1 MRIAEARSRTFYSHA
16 VVLGVVNCEVVE
28 KGPAG
33 VGLEQMRVGEDI
45 RVVVTGIWGGV
56 RKEKRLHFHACVFW
70 CESRRRVG
78 AGFTCVPPVVT
89 RGPRHRAFEGVIK
102 VEDGPG
108 QHHNVVDV
116 QVGDDDLGRHT
127 NPCRTEG
134 LVFAL
139 QHGEDLLIFI
149 KYVTTAYFYRKASTS
164 HPGTWGIS
172 SSRQSGCPRWCTGPA
187 PSPGRREG
195 CHRRRRKQSK
205 GWRRHL
211 EDTESDGAQ
220 CQDPLH
226 CTVFSGWISSKKGQL
241 FMWLVGEDL
250 NDVAQ
255 QFICTKGEVSPWET
269 YI

>member
-1 MRIAEARSRTFYSHA
+1 MWTTAPGFWRSD
-16 VVLGVVNCEVVE
+16 
-28 KGPAG
+28 KGRRWPRPTPQCSRCSG
-33 VGLEQMRVGEDI
+33 RWRRSGTPHQSLQI
-45 RVVVTGIWGGV
+45 R
-56 RKEKRLHFHACVFW
+56 
-70 CESRRRVG
+70 
-78 AGFTCVPPVVT
+78 
-89 RGPRHRAFEGVIK
+89 
-102 VEDGPG
+102 
-108 QHHNVVDV
+108 
-116 QVGDDDLGRHT
+116 
-127 NPCRTEG
+127 G

-139 QHGEDLLIFI
+139 QHGENLLIFI

-226 CTVFSGWISSKKGQL
+226 CTVFGGWISSKKGQL